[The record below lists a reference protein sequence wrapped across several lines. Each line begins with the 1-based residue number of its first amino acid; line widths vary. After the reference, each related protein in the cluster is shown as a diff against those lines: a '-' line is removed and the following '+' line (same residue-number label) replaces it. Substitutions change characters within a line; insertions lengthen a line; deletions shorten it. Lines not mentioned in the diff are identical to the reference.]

1 MDSLDTIVEQL
12 QSKYVEPAKNK
23 TDDRAAILVNLGYL
37 TDGFQ
42 VLANASELIESAFE
56 TFRLDLDQSNLLP
69 KKEIKR
75 LKDLYPVD
83 VDLKL
88 LEYCVDI
95 DEGPKFDKL
104 PEFGSQNL
112 KTRILHYRLNLLGLY
127 EQPISSY
134 FSAKSYSA
142 LSGLSSLIGKNLLST
157 LNLLSNIQEF
167 TCAYLKQTGYQHP
180 IVIIQSSKD
189 KSDEIED
196 FTGAFKRSVKREL
209 GGHQSV
215 FESLKDGL
223 FKRNDDK
230 VDIQE
235 ALSIFKNDLNSFTVR
250 LIQVHQRII
259 GLYDGA
265 IDGEIGPITIKSLQD
280 IINSYEEGGEQL
292 AQKKLLVVLS
302 RKDHLIAFNAIFF
315 LNRYKQESQTTD
327 KTIETVEKINS
338 TFLQAD
344 KSDQQLFEKK
354 ITEQLNPKDVL
365 LHHSGRITQRIFGG
379 IRAFF
384 KKAFRFGKRI
394 FKWIIKGIK
403 SMAGFIEKFIKNI
416 ISFLKEAAYHFIQGV
431 KFLIGKTTITSGSS
445 QGFILTNF
453 DLDKDV
459 LNIDQNASDNTIRT
473 HIDQVG
479 TKVSELKFSLNL
491 ISFLFRTIKAILIG
505 GIVAWPLF
513 ILKLVKSF
521 KELENSYKQITTT

>member
-23 TDDRAAILVNLGYL
+23 TDDKAAILVSLGYL
-37 TDGFQ
+37 IDSFQ
-42 VLANASELIESAFE
+42 VVANASELIKSAFE
-56 TFRLDLDQSNLLP
+56 TFRLDLDDSNLLTQ
-69 KKEIKR
+69 KEIRR

-112 KTRILHYRLNLLGLY
+112 RTRILHYRLNLLGLY
-127 EQPISSY
+127 EQPIHSY

-142 LSGLSSLIGKNLLST
+142 LSELSSLIGKNLLAT
-157 LNLLSNIQEF
+157 LNLLSDIQEF

-180 IVIIQSSKD
+180 IVISQCRQD
-189 KSDEIED
+189 KINQIEG
-196 FTGAFKRSVKREL
+196 FSGAFKRSVKREL
-209 GGHQSV
+209 GGHHGV
-215 FESLKDGL
+215 FENLKDGL

-230 VDIQE
+230 VDLQE
-235 ALSIFKNDLNSFTVR
+235 ALSILKNNLNSFNIR
-250 LIQVHQRII
+250 LIQVHQRIL

-265 IDGEIGPITIKSLQD
+265 IDGNIGPITIESLQN
-280 IINSYEEGGEQL
+280 IIKSYEQTGEKL

-302 RKDHLIAFNAIFF
+302 KKDNLIAFNALFF
-315 LNRYKQESQTTD
+315 LNRYKIESQSTD
-327 KTIETVEKINS
+327 KTIATVEKINS
-338 TFLQAD
+338 TFLQAN
-344 KSDQQLFEKK
+344 KTDQQLFEKK
-354 ITEQLNPKDVL
+354 INEQLSPKDVSI
-365 LHHSGRITQRIFGG
+365 HPSGSITQRIFGG
-379 IRAFF
+379 IKAFF
-384 KKAFRFGKRI
+384 RKAFRFGKRI

-416 ISFLKEAAYHFIQGV
+416 VSFLKEAAYHFIQGV

-445 QGFILTNF
+445 QGYILTNF

-459 LNIDQNASDNTIRT
+459 LNIDQKASSSTIQT
-473 HIDQVG
+473 HIGQVD

-491 ISFLFRTIKAILIG
+491 ISFLFRTIKAIFLG

-521 KELENSYKQITTT
+521 KELENSYKKIATT